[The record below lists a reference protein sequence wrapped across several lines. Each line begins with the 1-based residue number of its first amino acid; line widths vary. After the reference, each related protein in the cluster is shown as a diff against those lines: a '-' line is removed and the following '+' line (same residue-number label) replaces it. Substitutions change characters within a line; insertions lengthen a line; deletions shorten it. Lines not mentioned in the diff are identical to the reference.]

1 MPDLRL
7 IPTEQYEPI
16 QHDARLALAYAVD
29 NGLPMSDALDI
40 GQALGLIDCPGVDER
55 PLRGHLKGGRL
66 RAVPVDGQ
74 RPGAVGVS

>member
-1 MPDLRL
+1 MSDLRL
-7 IPTEQYEPI
+7 IPAEEYEPI

-55 PLRGHLKGGRL
+55 APRGHRKGL
-66 RAVPVDGQ
+66 RAVPVDWKLN
-74 RPGAVGVS
+74 RRAVG